1 MSVAEKED
9 KKQFSREGSLEYVVA
24 SKSCLSS
31 EDLVVNTVDA
41 SISLRIRKEESKK
54 IEKLDYSL
62 SSKNFASDI
71 DGEVDDWAKVVM
83 SIV

>member
-1 MSVAEKED
+1 MQARVQK
-9 KKQFSREGSLEYVVA
+9 RIPVGGGLGGGSADAAAMLHGLNRLFELG
-24 SKSCLSS
+24 LSS

-62 SSKNFASDI
+62 SSNNFASDI
-71 DGEVDDWAKVVM
+71 DGEVAD
-83 SIV
+83 